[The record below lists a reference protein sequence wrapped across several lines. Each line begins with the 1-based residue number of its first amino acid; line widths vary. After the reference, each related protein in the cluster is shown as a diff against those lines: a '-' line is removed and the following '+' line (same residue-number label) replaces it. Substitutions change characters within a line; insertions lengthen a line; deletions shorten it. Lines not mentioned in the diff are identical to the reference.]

1 MSLSVFGQKLTGME
15 HIVTYVERR
24 LVKFIQE
31 TFTKQDNS
39 GVDKDCRDCRTQQQ
53 TCRQQSRAP
62 SYMDYDFQS
71 RPIEM
76 SGCRAGHKTKIF
88 LNSREE
94 AESSSGADLSST
106 EDLESGEHRTTRRK
120 RTFYRRNKVSG
131 DELLFG
137 IEM

>member
-53 TCRQQSRAP
+53 TCRQQR
-62 SYMDYDFQS
+62 YVK
-71 RPIEM
+71 I
-76 SGCRAGHKTKIF
+76 CHK
-88 LNSREE
+88 
-94 AESSSGADLSST
+94 
-106 EDLESGEHRTTRRK
+106 
-120 RTFYRRNKVSG
+120 NKDSQ
-131 DELLFG
+131 
-137 IEM
+137 IP